1 MSQLPSL
8 EEMLSAGMHFGHR
21 SERWHPKS
29 KPFIFGERQGIHV
42 LNLELTQ
49 EKLAESYELAKKLSS
64 EGKSILF
71 VGTKRQAQAIV
82 KAEAER
88 CGMPYNVEGWL
99 GGTITNFDEIGKLIE
114 RYRKDRADR
123 EAGAWDKYTKKERS
137 VKEADFQ
144 KKAVVLEGLSA
155 LRRMPD
161 ALFIVDIRNEK
172 TAVTEARVRGITTM
186 AITDSNVN
194 PELVTH
200 PIPANDDAVKSIA
213 LVARVIADAVLE
225 GAKNRVAV
233 APSAATTE
241 NAATGAPKK
250 RNSSRPLTVAKQ

>member
-1 MSQLPSL
+1 MPQLPSL

-29 KPFIFGERQGIHV
+29 KPYIFGERQGIHV
-42 LNLELTQ
+42 INLEATQ
-49 EKLAESYELAKKLSS
+49 EKLAESCELAKKLAS

-71 VGTKRQAQAIV
+71 LGTKRQAQAII
-82 KAEAER
+82 KSEAER

-123 EAGAWDKYTKKERS
+123 AAGAWDKYTKKERS
-137 VKEADFQ
+137 VMDADFQ
-144 KKAVVLEGLSA
+144 KKAVVLEGLSS

-161 ALFIVDIRNEK
+161 ALFVVDIRTEK
-172 TAVTEARVRGITTM
+172 TAITEAGVRGITTI
-186 AITDSNVN
+186 AITDTNVN

-213 LVARVIADAVLE
+213 VITRAIADAIIE
-225 GAKNRVAV
+225 GTAQRPA
-233 APSAATTE
+233 AP
-241 NAATGAPKK
+241 APEEKT
-250 RNSSRPLTVAKQ
+250 RAPRTSDRALVTAQQ

>member
-1 MSQLPSL
+1 
-8 EEMLSAGMHFGHR
+8 MLAAGMHFGHR

-42 LNLELTQ
+42 LNLELTL
-49 EKLAESYELAKKLSS
+49 EKLEEACELAKKLSS

-71 VGTKRQAQAIV
+71 LGTKRQAQAIV

-123 EAGAWDKYTKKERS
+123 EAGAWDKYTKKERA
-137 VKEADFQ
+137 VKDAEFH
-144 KKAVVLEGLSA
+144 KKAIVLEGLSS

-161 ALFIVDIRNEK
+161 AMFIVDIRNEK
-172 TAVTEARVRGITTM
+172 TAVTEARVRSITTIAM
-186 AITDSNVN
+186 TDSNVN

-200 PIPANDDAVKSIA
+200 PIPANDDAVKSIEVVTRA
-213 LVARVIADAVLE
+213 IADAVLE
-225 GAKNRVAV
+225 GAKTRVAPAV
-233 APSAATTE
+233 EAKPEKAART
-241 NAATGAPKK
+241 
-250 RNSSRPLTVAKQ
+250 SSRPLTVARQ